1 MSDLKQYK
9 KQRKK
14 LKQEIKAT
22 EAHLARLKKEL
33 RTLREGQ
40 QHQVIEEE
48 LDQLMEKPS
57 LFKNLM
63 KLFGKQP

>member
-22 EAHLARLKKEL
+22 EAHLARLKQEL

-40 QHQVIEEE
+40 QHQVIEED
-48 LDQLMEKPS
+48 LDQLMERPS

-63 KLFGKQP
+63 KLFDKQP

>member
-22 EAHLARLKKEL
+22 EAHLVRLKKEL

>member
-14 LKQEIKAT
+14 LKQEIKST
-22 EAHLARLKKEL
+22 EAHLKRLKHEL
-33 RTLREGQ
+33 RSLREGQ

-63 KLFGKQP
+63 KLFDKS

>member
-22 EAHLARLKKEL
+22 EAHLVRLKKEL
-33 RTLREGQ
+33 RALREGQ